1 MAGRFNHEIPASLAE
16 IQNNI
21 GTLGRMPTVGIS
33 GGQDINPAIS
43 ETKIT
48 YYCVFLSYEDRR
60 SHSVLPCHLQPRNAQ
75 RTDRRHDKPSASSP
89 A

>member
-1 MAGRFNHEIPASLAE
+1 MAGRFKHEIPASLAE

-43 ETKIT
+43 DEKI
-48 YYCVFLSYEDRR
+48 S
-60 SHSVLPCHLQPRNAQ
+60 
-75 RTDRRHDKPSASSP
+75 
-89 A
+89 

>member
-43 ETKIT
+43 ETKI
-48 YYCVFLSYEDRR
+48 
-60 SHSVLPCHLQPRNAQ
+60 
-75 RTDRRHDKPSASSP
+75 
-89 A
+89 

>member
-1 MAGRFNHEIPASLAE
+1 MAGRFKHEIPASLAE

-43 ETKIT
+43 DAKLNKKSGYRFTSKQDHYTKT
-48 YYCVFLSYEDRR
+48 NYEI
-60 SHSVLPCHLQPRNAQ
+60 
-75 RTDRRHDKPSASSP
+75 
-89 A
+89 